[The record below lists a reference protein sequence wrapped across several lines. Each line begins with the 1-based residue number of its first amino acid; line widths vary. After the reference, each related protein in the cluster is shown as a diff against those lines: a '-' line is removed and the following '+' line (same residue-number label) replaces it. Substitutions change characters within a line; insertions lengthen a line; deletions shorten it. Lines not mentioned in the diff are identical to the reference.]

1 MPDGAVY
8 DTGDAVPDAPWEG
21 QAVKGQLLKSSATR
35 RYTLSVG
42 YPVNLVDKAKARDG
56 YQDFAS
62 PEEVEKAA
70 WGYLANS
77 PKVGLY
83 HADGTEGAGTV
94 VESYIWPGD
103 DWTIATP
110 DGGAYTVVKGDWLTG
125 IQWDEIAWGLI
136 EARQINGT
144 SMQGSAARRDPSPSD
159 LANLRKR

>member
-8 DTGDAVPDAPWEG
+8 DTGNATADEPWKG
-21 QAVKGQLLKSSATR
+21 DAVKGQLLKASAER

-42 YPVNLVDKAKARDG
+42 YPVNLVDKAVARDG
-56 YQDFAS
+56 YQDFATA
-62 PEEVEKAA
+62 EEVEKAA

-110 DGGAYTVVKGDWLTG
+110 DGGTYTVVKGDWLTG
-125 IQWDEIAWGLI
+125 IQWDQAAWDEIQAQ
-136 EARQINGT
+136 RINGT
-144 SMQGSAARRDPSPSD
+144 SMQGNAGRRTPNPAD
-159 LANLRKR
+159 LAKLRKR